1 MSKKAMTWMGVLILS
16 AVVVIVSLSTYST
29 AGGALPDLVVSAIDF
44 KMVSQH
50 VDAKGNKYWIFDVY
64 VTVANIGKGDAG
76 KFKVLLTRNIGS
88 DGSYVQACPACW
100 PTLGGLNAGE
110 KYTLPPFQ
118 FNNAMG
124 INCSFNAKADYPGDV
139 EESDETNNTR
149 TETFVQ

>member
-1 MSKKAMTWMGVLILS
+1 MSKKTMTCAGAIVLFF
-16 AVVVIVSLSTYST
+16 IVGIAGLSTYSA
-29 AGGALPDLVVSAIDF
+29 AGGPLPDLVVSAIDF

-64 VTVANIGKGDAG
+64 ITVANIGKEDAG
-76 KFKVLLTRNIGS
+76 KFQVLLTRNIGT
-88 DGSYVQACPACW
+88 DGSFVQACPACW
-100 PTLGGLNAGE
+100 PTLGGLRAGE
-110 KYTLPPFQ
+110 KITLPPFQ

-124 INCSFNAKADYPGDV
+124 ANCAFNAKADYPGNV